1 MATTVQ
7 PLTGTYELD
16 PHHSTVQFAVRH
28 QQVSTFRA
36 SFADVDV
43 STQRRRRDDH
53 AQGQARVE
61 SVTIVEPPEFRE
73 HVVRGADFFDADAY
87 PLIGFRSTRVELGDD
102 GAATVTGELTIR
114 GTTRDDHRKAGR
126 TSQRG
131 KIPSA
136 STAPASSCG
145 RVVDR
150 RSWDLN
156 WQLPL
161 PDGSDALGWDVEIT
175 AQLELIRKD

>member
-1 MATTVQ
+1 MATTVH

-36 SFADVDV
+36 SFAEVDV
-43 STQRRRRDDH
+43 SLNADGGSITL
-53 AQGQARVE
+53 QGQTRVE

-73 HVVRGADFFDADAY
+73 HVVRGADFFDADMY
-87 PLIGFRSTRVELGDD
+87 PLIGFRSTRIELGDD

-114 GTTRDDHRKAGR
+114 GTTETITAKGTYQPTREDPFGKYRAGLELR
-126 TSQRG
+126 T
-131 KIPSA
+131 
-136 STAPASSCG
+136 
-145 RVVDR
+145 VVDR
-150 RSWDLN
+150 RSWNLN

-161 PDGSDALGWDVEIT
+161 PDGSDALGWEVEIT
-175 AQLELIRKD
+175 AQLELVRKG